1 MPILTGLV
9 FWGKMIIGGSA
20 IGIIGLLIYFSRETG
35 PGAGGLF
42 GFVVIPFIISLIV
55 GGIYILIGNLI
66 GY

>member
-9 FWGKMIIGGSA
+9 FLGKMIIGGSA
-20 IGIIGLLIYFSRETG
+20 IGILGLLIYFSKETG
-35 PGAGGLF
+35 PGGLF
-42 GFVVIPFIISLIV
+42 SFVVIPFIISLIV